1 MKALITGFDPFGE
14 HAFNPSLALLRRLR
28 AAPPRDSFAHFAFA
42 HLPTE
47 FDTSR
52 ARLLAALDA
61 EKPDIAIMFGLAAT
75 TPTIRLE
82 RVALNLDDAAI
93 PDNAGKLRRG
103 TPILP
108 DAPLARMTD
117 VDVNAL
123 RDKLDGH
130 GFEVVV
136 SNHAGAY
143 VCNHVYYAALHHL
156 ATQPWA
162 TTAKSP
168 QALFVHVPQ
177 MAEADIPRLETLA
190 HALFR
195 ALARPSA

>member
-14 HAFNPSLALLRRLR
+14 HAFNPSLALLHRLR
-28 AAPPRDSFAHFAFA
+28 AAPPRDSFAHFAFV

-52 ARLLAALDA
+52 ARLLAALET
-61 EKPDIAIMFGLAAT
+61 EKPDIVLMFGLAAT

-93 PDNAGKLRRG
+93 PDNAGTLRQG
-103 TPILP
+103 APIVP

-117 VDVNAL
+117 LDLSAL
-123 RDKLDGH
+123 RPQLEGH

-143 VCNHVYYAALHHL
+143 VCNHIYYAALHHQ
-156 ATQPWA
+156 ATSA
-162 TTAKSP
+162 NAP
-168 QALFVHVPQ
+168 QALFVHVP
-177 MAEADIPRLETLA
+177 MLAEHDVGRLEAMART
-190 HALFR
+190 LFR
-195 ALARPSA
+195 ALARPLA

>member
-1 MKALITGFDPFGE
+1 MKALVTGFDPFGE
-14 HAFNPSLALLRRLR
+14 HAFNPSLALLRRLQ

-47 FDTSR
+47 FDISR
-52 ARLLAALDA
+52 ARLLAALA
-61 EKPDIAIMFGLAAT
+61 GEEPDIAIMFGLAVT

-93 PDNAGKLRRG
+93 PDNAGKLRQG
-103 TPILP
+103 TPIIP
-108 DAPLARMTD
+108 NAPLARMTD
-117 VDVNAL
+117 VDVNML

-143 VCNHVYYAALHHL
+143 VCNHVYYAALHHQ
-156 ATQPWA
+156 ATNA
-162 TTAKSP
+162 SAP
-168 QALFVHVPQ
+168 QALFVHVP
-177 MAEADIPRLETLA
+177 MLEEACIPRLENLA

-195 ALARPSA
+195 ALARQPASV

>member
-14 HAFNPSLALLRRLR
+14 HAFNPSLALLRRLQ

-52 ARLLAALDA
+52 ARLLGAIAD
-61 EKPDIAIMFGLAAT
+61 EKPDITIMFGLAAT
-75 TPTIRLE
+75 TPSVRLE

-93 PDNAGKLRRG
+93 PDNVGKLRQG
-103 TPILP
+103 TPIIAN
-108 DAPLARMTD
+108 APLARMTD
-117 VDVNAL
+117 LDLNAL
-123 RDKLDGH
+123 RPQLEGH

-143 VCNHVYYAALHHL
+143 VCNHVYYAALHHR
-156 ATQPWA
+156 AMAPNA
-162 TTAKSP
+162 P
-168 QALFVHVPQ
+168 EALFVHVPQ
-177 MAEADIPRLETLA
+177 LEEAEVPRLEILA

-195 ALARPSA
+195 SLASPAAPPSA